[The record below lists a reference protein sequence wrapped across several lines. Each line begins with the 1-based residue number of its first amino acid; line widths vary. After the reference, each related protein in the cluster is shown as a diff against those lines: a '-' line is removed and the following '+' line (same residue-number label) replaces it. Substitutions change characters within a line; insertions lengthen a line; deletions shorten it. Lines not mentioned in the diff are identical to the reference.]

1 MNRMKEIWSR
11 KLDSFKEEIKKVS
24 SATGQS
30 FDLSEDQRN
39 KTLKEF
45 KKTDR
50 ARLRAFISIINKL
63 DEKEESGTSNDG
75 EKVEAKFS
83 KELKVLRILDSVD
96 LFIKQYEKGEHST
109 LEPRQVE
116 SLVKIAAFLRSGKRR
131 GYVELPTGLGK
142 TVIFAE
148 LIEALKDVP
157 DMKILVVGSGN
168 INAIQNVQKVERF
181 SGGEV
186 GQYFADK
193 KELHAKV
200 TVCNYNGLRNA
211 ISNGSFKSGDFDL
224 VLLDEVHDGLG
235 KITQE
240 SINKT
245 FKKETI
251 IGFSATATY
260 ELLKGRTAS
269 DFLPIEIDKM
279 GVVEAVKGNLLSAF
293 NVEIIKV
300 PIVLGGIRVRHGDY
314 LPGELEKNIN
324 TKERNDLIVD
334 SYISFYRREGSKTIA
349 FCTGRQHTRD
359 LASVFEAKGIKSGVL
374 TGELDIDER
383 EAVLQKW
390 KNGEIEVLC
399 GSKLSWQ
406 SLDETEATIGL
417 NVKPSLSEKDVIQRG
432 GRLLR
437 RSQVRNNKR
446 ATIVEF
452 LDEWRENN
460 NRPVFYS
467 EVLETAEA
475 QPDKW
480 TSDVSGTGLS
490 EATPVLP
497 EIIETASVSP
507 VVEIPV
513 EIKSSAINT
522 TQEKEITDSGVVRY
536 FDTNQVMEISNRNRK
551 FRNEGYFEYAPK
563 EWMSANIIAVE
574 VGATTKEVD
583 TIIFNVAKEISRN
596 KFEKSS
602 GVYLSSLGIKRIFYG
617 PEILDKVYIHLI
629 GSTRIEKIKSGTL
642 EIARS
647 FDELEKESLE
657 KDHETQY
664 ERQID
669 LEYRD
674 YDLLPSFTLEGDSLE
689 DEEEGV
695 NIGDISELHPE
706 GEQIEGKLSD
716 LIGYR
721 YSIQGGKMGNY
732 RSSLKKPKI
741 ERMLKQ
747 TERYGLHPVRGLR
760 KNNLD
765 FRSEIEEQEMEKIMM
780 DIISSPDILTDRER
794 TVVSMLYLNNEDEKN
809 TQDIVGEHFG
819 VTGSLIGG
827 IRRRALRKIREAID
841 IYERTGKIAPDY
853 AEAIRKPTI

>member
-224 VLLDEVHDGLG
+224 LDEVHDGLG

-374 TGELDIDER
+374 TGELDIEER
-383 EAVLQKW
+383 EAFLKKR
-390 KNGEIEVLC
+390 KNGKKKIF
-399 GSKLSWQ
+399 W
-406 SLDETEATIGL
+406 
-417 NVKPSLSEKDVIQRG
+417 
-432 GRLLR
+432 
-437 RSQVRNNKR
+437 
-446 ATIVEF
+446 
-452 LDEWRENN
+452 
-460 NRPVFYS
+460 
-467 EVLETAEA
+467 ETA
-475 QPDKW
+475 PPPSK
-480 TSDVSGTGLS
+480 
-490 EATPVLP
+490 
-497 EIIETASVSP
+497 
-507 VVEIPV
+507 
-513 EIKSSAINT
+513 
-522 TQEKEITDSGVVRY
+522 
-536 FDTNQVMEISNRNRK
+536 TN
-551 FRNEGYFEYAPK
+551 FAC
-563 EWMSANIIAVE
+563 
-574 VGATTKEVD
+574 
-583 TIIFNVAKEISRN
+583 
-596 KFEKSS
+596 
-602 GVYLSSLGIKRIFYG
+602 
-617 PEILDKVYIHLI
+617 
-629 GSTRIEKIKSGTL
+629 
-642 EIARS
+642 
-647 FDELEKESLE
+647 
-657 KDHETQY
+657 
-664 ERQID
+664 
-669 LEYRD
+669 
-674 YDLLPSFTLEGDSLE
+674 
-689 DEEEGV
+689 
-695 NIGDISELHPE
+695 
-706 GEQIEGKLSD
+706 
-716 LIGYR
+716 
-721 YSIQGGKMGNY
+721 
-732 RSSLKKPKI
+732 
-741 ERMLKQ
+741 
-747 TERYGLHPVRGLR
+747 
-760 KNNLD
+760 KN
-765 FRSEIEEQEMEKIMM
+765 S
-780 DIISSPDILTDRER
+780 
-794 TVVSMLYLNNEDEKN
+794 
-809 TQDIVGEHFG
+809 
-819 VTGSLIGG
+819 
-827 IRRRALRKIREAID
+827 
-841 IYERTGKIAPDY
+841 
-853 AEAIRKPTI
+853 